1 MAQNEEEN
9 NKMATDDNTITAEQ
23 ALQGSSDESSLTQ
36 SNRDVNSLGN
46 SDEMD
51 KTDELET
58 STPTPAVSAV
68 GDTFPSSSEAE
79 NTNTLTSSDSDTV
92 LGGINNDDS
101 DKGLAITSESAQ
113 CVQLPATT
121 ALTKKSPSII
131 DVTKINFE
139 EKLAE
144 IKELLPK
151 TAFVSFDLEMTGLE
165 LDDEH
170 KIFPFDTIEDRY
182 VKLRDSASQFEV
194 VQFGLCLW
202 FVERPE
208 DEFSNIQDE
217 AERLRQLLKN
227 SLAKKTTSN
236 AAAASPKVI
245 AKPYNFYLFKAP
257 SRSSSV
263 FSCQNTCLQF
273 LVQNKM
279 DLNKV
284 IAHGITYMNEVEEA
298 STREK
303 ITRIAKFRASGSGT
317 RKRPNDRG
325 ERIDSSR
332 LTPEQR
338 EFLENCKER
347 VADWVANS
355 TDTEL
360 DLDPCNGFERKFL
373 FEELGSLYEGRLVL
387 NTVNTSNKR
396 LSFIRIKR
404 VGTETT
410 EERMNREIEEAVNQ
424 ELGFTR
430 LVRELTKHK
439 HLILIGHNALLDMMH
454 VIHKFIKPLP
464 SSSEEFKAIVRENFE
479 NVIDTKYICETYP
492 QISSALVRDTSLRT
506 VFDYMLHKTDVG
518 GPKFENFDEFYE
530 GIKDFDHVAAF
541 DAFMTGF
548 VFMKV
553 SQIIGTNRNKLF
565 HGISD
570 LSHIKEMVNIIN
582 VMNCDHNFKLLKPN
596 PLEDRSD
603 LFLLTGLTQEITN
616 EHIKNA
622 FYKYG
627 MIKIFWI
634 NARYCWVKL
643 MNKTSADLCS
653 RDVMDVTNCHNPG
666 LKTLVF
672 ERGVSVMSYYQA
684 KEGHILPT
692 LSSLTEKEQETLK
705 KRKSISSS
713 DGLGDD
719 ENYPST
725 PNATNQSMQSTSPAG
740 TSASF
745 SPMQTSPPSSSS
757 QNKRV
762 RRSAALTNGESSGGF
777 SCIIL

>member
-1 MAQNEEEN
+1 MPLNEDD
-9 NKMATDDNTITAEQ
+9 NKMIDESTEQ
-23 ALQGSSDESSLTQ
+23 QEQQGSSSYDGLVEHPFASSKQDL
-36 SNRDVNSLGN
+36 NSGN
-46 SDEMD
+46 NEID

-58 STPTPAVSAV
+58 STPTPAVSAEE
-68 GDTFPSSSEAE
+68 DNSTPSSSGVE
-79 NTNTLTSSDSDTV
+79 NTVTVSSDSNADIVGT
-92 LGGINNDDS
+92 NDDE
-101 DKGLAITSESAQ
+101 DKALAITSESAQ
-113 CVQLPATT
+113 CIKPVTT

-151 TAFVSFDLEMTGLE
+151 TSFISFDLEMTGLE
-165 LDDEH
+165 LDEEH
-170 KIFPFDTIEDRY
+170 KIMPIDTIEDRY
-182 VKLRDSASQFEV
+182 LKLRDSASQFEV

-202 FVERPE
+202 FVEKPE

-217 AERLRQLLKN
+217 TERLRQMLKS
-227 SLAKKTTSN
+227 SLAKKTSPT
-236 AAAASPKVI
+236 AASPKVT
-245 AKPYNFYLFKAP
+245 ARPYNFYLFKAP

-284 IAHGITYMNEVEEA
+284 IAHGITYMNEIEETT
-298 STREK
+298 TREN
-303 ITRIAKFRASGSGT
+303 ITRIVKSKATGSGT
-317 RKRPNDRG
+317 RRRPNDRG
-325 ERIDSSR
+325 EKIDSSR

-355 TDTEL
+355 TDAEL

-373 FEELGSLYEGRLVL
+373 FEELGSLYEGKLVL
-387 NTVNTSNKR
+387 NTINTGNKR
-396 LSFIRIKR
+396 LSFIRVTR
-404 VGTETT
+404 VGSETT
-410 EERMNREIEEAVNQ
+410 EERINREIEEAVSQ
-424 ELGFTR
+424 ELGFSR
-430 LVRELTKHK
+430 VIRELTKHK
-439 HLILIGHNALLDMMH
+439 HLILIGHNAMLDMMH
-454 VIHKFIKPLP
+454 VVHKFIKPLP
-464 SSSEEFKAIVRENFE
+464 ASSEEFKAIVRENFE

-506 VFDYMLHKTDVG
+506 VFDYTLHRTDAG
-518 GPKFENFDEFYE
+518 GPRFENFDEFYE

-548 VFMKV
+548 VFMKI
-553 SQIIGTNRNKLF
+553 SQIIGTNRNKIF
-565 HGISD
+565 HGVAD

-603 LFLLTGLTQEITN
+603 VFLLTGLSQEVTN
-616 EHIKNA
+616 EHIKEA

-643 MNKTSADLCS
+643 TNKASGDYCN
-653 RDVMDVTNCHNPG
+653 RDVMDVMNCHNQG

-672 ERGVSVMSYYQA
+672 EKGVSVMSYYQA

-692 LSSLTEKEQETLK
+692 LSQLSEKEQETLK
-705 KRKSISSS
+705 KRKSITSS
-713 DGLGDD
+713 DGGDD
-719 ENYPST
+719 ENYPTT
-725 PNATNQSMQSTSPAG
+725 PNAANLSMQTTSPAG
-740 TSASF
+740 TSAAF
-745 SPMQTSPPSSSS
+745 SPMQTPPS
-757 QNKRV
+757 QNKRA
-762 RRSAALTNGESSGGF
+762 RRSTSLPTNGTSSGGF
-777 SCIIL
+777 SCQIL